1 MIGHNYNLKVAN
13 PALPNSRV
21 PGLVSNGF
29 QPPFYRPQSQTP
41 MNLGPLAFNLPTS
54 KPRVRR

>member
-13 PALPNSRV
+13 PALPNNRV
-21 PGLVSNGF
+21 PGLVSNSF

-41 MNLGPLAFNLPTS
+41 MNLGSLAFNPPSS
-54 KPRVRR
+54 KPPVRR